1 MDSVP
6 AFDVTRAIRSWVSAI
21 SRRIPVQ
28 SPRLNHAGWAII
40 CIVVCSFIVTFVY
53 LRFEQKEYA
62 EAVSKMD
69 YQLCQSSNKQ
79 TPRNC
84 SIQATQT
91 NKLMDSGLSTDV
103 LSAAGAVLLIWMA
116 LGALGAIAFMSV
128 RLIRK
133 VYRTGILSIR
143 T

>member
-1 MDSVP
+1 M
-6 AFDVTRAIRSWVSAI
+6 
-21 SRRIPVQ
+21 Q
-28 SPRLNHAGWAII
+28 SLRLNHAGWAII
-40 CIVVCSFIVTFVY
+40 CVIVCSFVGTLAY
-53 LRFEQKEYA
+53 LRFEQKNYA

-69 YQLCQSSNKQ
+69 YQLCQSINAEI
-79 TPRNC
+79 PRNC

-103 LSAAGAVLLIWMA
+103 LSAAGAVLLIWLA

-133 VYRTGILSIR
+133 VFRIGILSIR